1 MNNFLRAIHK
11 QRCICQLISVMGM
24 LGYLSRLQ
32 SLEMFQNNYGLLI
45 TIPRFFYFL
54 IDTFIYSNIFQAI
67 IVLVVSNGLEVM
79 IEHNIRVFMG
89 IQKHARFYI
98 HFKRR
103 ALIIKPK
110 SNAEKYQE

>member
-1 MNNFLRAIHK
+1 
-11 QRCICQLISVMGM
+11 MGM

-32 SLEMFQNNYGLLI
+32 SLEMFQINYGLLI

-79 IEHNIRVFMG
+79 IEHNIRVIMG

-98 HFKRR
+98 HYKRR